1 MVRALPLL
9 IALTALS
16 GPAGA
21 QAPANPLPPKTV
33 EPLTVSPAPQL
44 TPKEADALARTFTRA
59 LSEPSRIGQL
69 SRWQVRPC
77 AKAIGLPDEFN
88 AFVAARIEAL
98 AAETGAPAAPDC
110 KTNNILVV
118 FTTEPQ
124 KLLDFI
130 ARRRNELLGFHYA
143 AQTKRLATFKGPVQA
158 WYVTATVGANG
169 DTYLD
174 DAFAQMPGASPGSR
188 LTAEISSAFDAIL
201 VVVDSGKV
209 AGQPIGRIADDAAMH
224 ALARSPAPT
233 ACRALPTI
241 LDALRPD
248 CPASAGLGGATDAD
262 RAYLKGL
269 YSTNPRAFQQQ
280 AGVAGA
286 VSRELQGKSR

>member
-1 MVRALPLL
+1 MVRAPSLL
-9 IALTALS
+9 IALLALA

-21 QAPANPLPPKTV
+21 QAPPPKTV
-33 EPLTVSPAPQL
+33 EPLTVSPSL
-44 TPKEADALARTFTRA
+44 KMTPKEADALANRFVHA

-69 SRWQVRPC
+69 SRWQMRPC
-77 AKAIGLPDEFN
+77 AKTIGLPDEFN
-88 AFVAARIEAL
+88 DFVTARIEAL
-98 AAETGAPAAPDC
+98 AAEIGAPAAPDC
-110 KTNNILVV
+110 KANNILVV

-143 AQTKRLATFKGPVQA
+143 AQTRRLATFKGPVQA

-174 DAFAQMPGASPGSR
+174 DAFAPMTGGSPGSR
-188 LTAEISSAFDAIL
+188 LTAEISSVFDAVL
-201 VVVDSGKV
+201 VVVDTGKV
-209 AGQPIGRIADDAAMH
+209 AGQPIGRIADDVALH

-233 ACRALPTI
+233 ACRGLPTI

-248 CPASAGLGGATDAD
+248 CPASAELEAATDAD

-269 YSTNPRAFQQQ
+269 YATNPRAFQQQ

-286 VSRELQGKSR
+286 VSRQLQGKSR